1 MTAGIGF
8 VALLTGALAQRFLYG
23 EGTVAQPDTNEADMT
38 KKLEDLSL
46 QVSQL
51 RKALEERR

>member
-23 EGTVAQPDTNEADMT
+23 EGTVPQPHKNEADVT

-46 QVSQL
+46 QISQL